1 MNIMSCLPL
10 RECSRQ
16 LTTGAHKNAQ
26 LSRHKNLHDG
36 AASSLC
42 AMHDPHMPASAYGM
56 CMCVRCG
63 AICVSGN
70 EEGGRVYV
78 YDFLIHSIVCKG
90 VYEFCPCPCLFL
102 CARLRAIFVHLGEQF
117 NCAFSSKCDK
127 RQPIQ
132 QGPGDL
138 FDAFSLTLR
147 GMWTYGV
154 LRV

>member
-1 MNIMSCLPL
+1 MNITSCLPL

-42 AMHDPHMPASAYGM
+42 AMHDPRMPTSAYGM

-63 AICVSGN
+63 AICVSVSGS
-70 EEGGRVYV
+70 GGLAGRGQRVYV

-90 VYEFCPCPCLFL
+90 VYEFFACPCLFL
-102 CARLRAIFVHLGEQF
+102 CARLRAVFVHPGERF
-117 NCAFSSKCDK
+117 NCALSSKCDK
-127 RQPIQ
+127 RQPIRR
-132 QGPGDL
+132 GPGDL
-138 FDAFSLTLR
+138 FDVFTLTLC
-147 GMWTYGV
+147 GM
-154 LRV
+154 